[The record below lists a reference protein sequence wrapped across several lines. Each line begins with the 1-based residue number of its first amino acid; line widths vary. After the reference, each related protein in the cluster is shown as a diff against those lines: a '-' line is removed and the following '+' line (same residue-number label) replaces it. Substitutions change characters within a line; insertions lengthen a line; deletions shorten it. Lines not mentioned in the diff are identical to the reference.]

1 MLSMSFLTNR
11 APVGGLEFIDF
22 QNDDFN
28 NKMSGF
34 LEQNINSNGV
44 LSKDAVPGIKS
55 IIEEFIGF
63 RNLKIELTEKDNFSV
78 DVGYFSP
85 NHILNNAGLDGVIR
99 TTESTLY
106 KWFVA
111 NKEKVFKGHVD
122 YRTGKVHGG
131 FKDLPITLKINVNL
145 RDTFPEEKIKKY
157 DIPLSGV
164 LTGALAHEMGHCY
177 GGCALMATIAADNV
191 IGKAALD
198 YYKSKETPEERVV
211 VLQDMSALLD
221 VQPAKL
227 SELQAVSQSKD
238 DGTLIMYYNKL
249 VNQRNTSRALSLGVE
264 TMTTEVIADV
274 YAIRMGCGKEVV
286 AAISALIDHGCI
298 ATVTSAFMAG
308 IAYTLF
314 AAAVMFP
321 QLMLMLMTGIP
332 VTVLGVGALFIFM
345 LSFILAYFLPGF
357 SGTYNANHRRFEDA
371 VRQLIAKLKEVK
383 DMPKAEK
390 DTLVKDIEQLLEVSK
405 LVKPWYEG
413 TFVKRI
419 VGWMFN
425 GGDFKKQE
433 HEHFTQALANSEML
447 VLAERLKTLA

>member
-1 MLSMSFLTNR
+1 MLSMSFLSHKPR
-11 APVGGLEFIDF
+11 EGLEFINF
-22 QNDDFN
+22 QNDDFH

-44 LSKDAVPGIKS
+44 LSKDSVKGIKDL
-55 IIEEFIGF
+55 IEEFMGF
-63 RNLKIELTEKDNFSV
+63 RNLKIELTETGNFSV
-78 DVGYFSP
+78 DIGYFSP
-85 NHILNNAGLDGVIR
+85 NHILNNAGLDGLIK

-111 NKEKVFKGHVD
+111 NKEKVFKGYVD

-131 FKDLPITLKINVNL
+131 FRDLPIHMRINVNL
-145 RDTFPEEKIKKY
+145 KDTFPADKIQQF
-157 DIPLSGV
+157 DVPLHSV
-164 LTGALAHEMGHCY
+164 TTGALAHEMGHCY
-177 GGCALMATIAADNV
+177 GGCALMASIASDNV

-198 YYKSKETPEERVV
+198 FYKAKKTPEERVI

-221 VQPAKL
+221 VKPAKL
-227 SELQAVSQSKD
+227 SELQDIAQNKD

-264 TMTTEVIADV
+264 TMSSEVIADV
-274 YAIRMGCGKEVV
+274 YAIRMGCGKSVV
-286 AAISALIDHGCI
+286 AAIGVMVDQGCI
-298 ATVTSAFMAG
+298 TTTLNAFMAG
-308 IAYTLF
+308 VAYTLF

-321 QLMLMLMTGIP
+321 QLMLMLMSGIP

-345 LSFILAYFLPGF
+345 LSMILSYFLPGF
-357 SGTYNANHRRFEDA
+357 SGSYNADHRRFEDA

-390 DTLVKDIEQLLEVSK
+390 DILVKDVEQLLEISK

-419 VGWMFN
+419 IGWMFN

-447 VLAERLKTLA
+447 ILAERLKTLA